1 MKKAKHLQRF
11 WAFLLAFVLVSTT
24 IASDGM
30 RIVAAEGETA
40 TEQTVSEPE
49 TTEQTSNE
57 GGAAS
62 AGKNEQQGEAPQVEE
77 GSQTDGNTSDGSSTP
92 DSSSESTTEGSVVES
107 GTETGLTEEAVGTE
121 DTAVTEEAGTT
132 EEGTEGTSTEAT
144 TEVGTETTNEKAVT
158 YVVSF
163 NVPEKAIV
171 KVNGEI
177 VSSTSVEDSSDL
189 QFTVETEDGYRVKSV
204 KAGSNELT
212 ASDGSYVL
220 NNVTE
225 DIMVEVEIENA
236 ALMANAEERVI
247 NVGSIVITNEDEAAE
262 LTAGDTIELAYEITP
277 ADATDKS
284 VTWTSSDNSVATV
297 DENGKVTAVAEGTA
311 AITVKTADGEATDAV
326 DVNVKNAVIAV
337 EKVKI
342 EGADIVILNSKISL
356 SLIVEPENAEIG
368 EINWSS
374 ANEEVATVDNKGTVT
389 GKAEGIVEIIVSVDG
404 KEAYKDITVIDP
416 SSVKPVHTLTIN
428 YVYGEDAGTMAGR
441 KAADTYYADVREGGS
456 YKRTSPIIV
465 GYQAEPEVIQGIM
478 PENDLS
484 VTVTYHPTETSYT
497 VQHRFEQLDGSYVT
511 ENEVKRGM
519 YGTESE
525 AEAKTVKG
533 YEAGVVDNAII
544 GKDTVIVIEYT
555 RLSYTVRFNSAG
567 GSYVTAI
574 EALYETPITLGSA
587 QNPTRAGYIF
597 DGWLNENGEKVTNL
611 TLTENML
618 LTAAWKVDPNATA
631 NYKIIYWVQ
640 KAEGNEY
647 DFLYS
652 ITKKGSVG
660 HTINSTDIPDI
671 SKSELSKINLLLEGF
686 KRSKI
691 DTDKIIQIDDSTI
704 VNVYY
709 DRKEFNLK
717 FYNNK
722 EDRNPVKT
730 IIARY
735 GAWINDWPS
744 DNLWRHFDGWK
755 MFNTYAGMSTMPAEN
770 MNFFRVDTGK
780 NSYKIY
786 YMVEPIEGNDYIVHH
801 IDSFTSSKS
810 GWTLAEEDR
819 YPITGFT
826 LNPNDKRNK
835 PDVGGYLNQTSSGK
849 RNEIYYTRNS
859 YLIEFSANGG
869 YNAPGTNTYKYE
881 AVITKPS
888 GTPIREGYDFIGWY
902 YDPGATSRVE
912 WGKDTMPANN
922 MTVYAGWKIKTYP
935 VVFDENY
942 ENGKTETT
950 KVDYNHTV
958 NEPQAPERDGYNFL
972 GWFTQPEG
980 GVKYD
985 FGTPVKNGFTL
996 YAHWSPK
1003 NYTSY
1008 TVKYLEQG
1016 TDNILHD
1023 QKVVSNQRVGKTVT
1037 EWAVDLEASGY
1048 VAVQASQSM
1057 ILAQSENVITFYYTN
1072 AVERNYTVTGIDR
1085 DTKEVIYGP
1094 EGYTTKKAAVWISA
1108 PEIKGY
1114 VLVEGQAPSI
1124 YRDIYLDAEKNK
1136 VVFEYERQKIT
1147 YSVNYYVGGNYM
1159 SDWSETYTVKDGTQI
1174 SNVEDK
1180 CPAGYHL
1187 DKTVPDIPTT
1197 ITSSNRVI
1205 NVYYVENAAITINY
1219 EARTGGSVSK
1229 ASETLA
1235 PVTGIAEGST
1245 ATASAG
1251 YHFVNWTDK
1260 AGKIVNTEAAFK
1272 PEKVEGL
1279 NVEATY
1285 YANFEE
1291 DEDITI
1297 TYVAEDGGTVTSSSE
1312 TLAPATGVAK
1322 GSEAEANPGY
1332 HFVSWTNEAKEVVST
1347 DVKFT
1352 PDKVD
1357 GLNVAATYYANFEEN
1372 ESITINYVAR
1382 TGGSVNPSSETLR
1395 PATDVA
1401 TGSSATAA
1409 AGYEFVN
1416 WTNKAGEVV
1425 GTDEVFVPEKV
1436 GGVNVAAT
1444 YYANFAEKEEI
1455 VINYQADKN
1464 GIVDRESEKLKP
1476 ATGEAVG
1483 SVATP
1488 NQGYKLVNWTN
1499 SKGEAVSTDT
1509 QFIPAKVNGL
1519 NVPETYTAHFEK
1531 DESITKNLSY
1541 TVEYWVEGEGTARDS
1556 YVETA
1561 KVWINDPDTLQVK
1574 DIEMKVYPGYS
1585 FTRVEHVAAE
1595 KGFFQWLKSLIP
1607 SDKLPETVG
1616 NGDTI
1621 KIIYTEDDVTIQYKA
1636 DENGS
1641 VGLDKETIKA
1651 VTGNA
1656 QGSTATADN
1665 GYHFVNWTNEAGTA
1679 VSSDSNFVPDKVSGV
1694 NVAATYTA
1702 HFAEND
1708 KIVITYIARTGG
1720 SVDLGSEELAPATG
1734 TAQGSTASE
1743 DAGYTFVNWTNEAG
1757 DVVGTE
1763 PTFVPDKKD
1772 GAYEEATY
1780 YANFVQKADVTINY
1794 EAKEGGRVEPA
1805 NETLAP
1811 ATGVAQG
1818 SVATAEA
1825 GYHFVS
1831 WTNEANEVVG
1841 TKAAF
1846 VPQKVDGVNVA
1857 ATYYANFEE
1866 DEDIT
1871 INYVARLGG
1880 SVTPESE
1887 ELAPATGVAAGSTAA
1902 VSAGYHFVNWT
1913 DANGNEVGTDVKFV
1927 PEKVNGVNV
1936 AATYYANF
1944 SEDEDVTINYV
1955 ANVGGSVN
1963 PEEETLAPATGNAVG
1978 SVAAVMSGYHFVNWT
1993 NEAGEEVGTE
2003 LEFIPAKVN
2012 GVNVAATYYANFEEN
2027 EAIDIQYVAR
2037 IGGSVNPGN
2046 ETLAPATGV
2055 AVGSTAMADTGYH
2068 FVNWTNEADEE
2079 VGTDLAFVPEKVDG
2093 VNVAATYYAN
2103 FEENENIV
2111 INYVTDGNGTVSA
2124 ASESLA
2130 PVTGE
2135 AQGSTATANG
2145 GYHFVNW
2152 TNEAGDV
2159 VSTDAAFVPAKV
2171 DGLNV
2176 AATYTAH
2183 FAANPAPT
2191 PEDPDPNPNPNP
2203 TPDTTPSTTGVLGE
2217 ALPPAQPE
2225 VGVLGEAA
2233 GPEVGVL
2240 GESKGPGTGDTAPIA
2255 GWSFLIMGAVL
2266 TLGITAKRRKKDEK

>member
-107 GTETGLTEEAVGTE
+107 GTETGSTEEAVGTE

-247 NVGSIVITNEDEAAE
+247 NVDSIVITNRDEAAE

-342 EGADIVILNSKISL
+342 EGADIVSL
-356 SLIVEPENAEIG
+356 GKKTTLKAVIMPENGKVESIT
-368 EINWSS
+368 WSS
-374 ANEEVATVDNKGTVT
+374 DNDAVAAVDENGVVT
-389 GKAEGIVEIIVSVDG
+389 GVSEGYATITVSVNGNIRDLH
-404 KEAYKDITVIDP
+404 EIMVVDA
-416 SSVKPVHTLTIN
+416 SSEKPMHTLTIK
-428 YVYGEDAGTMAGR
+428 YQYSMEAGELAGR
-441 KAADTYYADVREGGS
+441 TAAETYYIDVKEGS
-456 YKRTSPIIV
+456 TYRKTSP
-465 GYQAEPEVIQGIM
+465 VIQGYTASQAIVEGQM
-478 PENDLS
+478 PEENLTIVVTYVPTLVKYTVLHKFENLDGTYSEEREEKEGVFGNQTEAVAKIRNGFEAGIVDNTNIGNNTVIEIEYKRSIYTIRFDSIGGNYIKAIEKPFGTILDLTTIVPEKQGYNFGGWYLDGKKITS
-484 VTVTYHPTETSYT
+484 VTV
-497 VQHRFEQLDGSYVT
+497 
-511 ENEVKRGM
+511 N
-519 YGTESE
+519 
-525 AEAKTVKG
+525 
-533 YEAGVVDNAII
+533 
-544 GKDTVIVIEYT
+544 
-555 RLSYTVRFNSAG
+555 NS
-567 GSYVTAI
+567 V
-574 EALYETPITLGSA
+574 E
-587 QNPTRAGYIF
+587 
-597 DGWLNENGEKVTNL
+597 
-611 TLTENML
+611 
-618 LTAAWKVDPNATA
+618 LTAQWVLKPNQIAK
-631 NYKIIYWVQ
+631 YSVIYWVENP
-640 KAEGNEY
+640 EGTKY

-652 ITKKGSVG
+652 TEQNGVVGETIKTYPAVDSSKLKNIGLEPGGFETPVMDNGKVVELDGSTV
-660 HTINSTDIPDI
+660 
-671 SKSELSKINLLLEGF
+671 
-686 KRSKI
+686 
-691 DTDKIIQIDDSTI
+691 
-704 VNVYY
+704 VNVKLN
-709 DRKEFNLK
+709 RKTFKVEFYLKSGWSEWNLQSNLTITAK
-717 FYNNK
+717 YG
-722 EDRNPVKT
+722 EDVSAQWNDAAHSKYMWYTTSSTTTGV
-730 IIARY
+730 
-735 GAWINDWPS
+735 GAM
-744 DNLWRHFDGWK
+744 K
-755 MFNTYAGMSTMPAEN
+755 TMPANNIRRYGKEK
-770 MNFFRVDTGK
+770 DTT
-780 NSYKIY
+780 KIY
-786 YMVEPIEGNDYIVHH
+786 YKTENLNGNGYSTYITGVMPSGWSINDADIIEIEG
-801 IDSFTSSKS
+801 FTYEKMNTGTS
-810 GWTLAEEDR
+810 TL
-819 YPITGFT
+819 
-826 LNPNDKRNK
+826 
-835 PDVGGYLNQTSSGK
+835 
-849 RNEIYYTRNS
+849 YYTRNQYNIS
-859 YLIEFSANGG
+859 YNLNAVDAANKP
-869 YNAPGTNTYKYE
+869 NDQVVKFEGTFN
-881 AVITKPS
+881 KPS
-888 GTPIREGYDFIGWY
+888 TVPTREGYRFTGWYYDTSGQSKVNFGQDKMPAHNITIYAGWEIKKYNITFDLNYDGAPNPHIAEVEYKNKVGQPASPEREGYDFLGWY
-902 YDPGATSRVE
+902 T
-912 WGKDTMPANN
+912 
-922 MTVYAGWKIKTYP
+922 
-935 VVFDENY
+935 ENI
-942 ENGKTETT
+942 
-950 KVDYNHTV
+950 
-958 NEPQAPERDGYNFL
+958 DG
-972 GWFTQPEG
+972 E
-980 GVKYD
+980 KYD
-985 FGTPVKNGFTL
+985 FGTPVTDAFAL

-1003 NYTSY
+1003 LYTSY
-1008 TVKYLEQG
+1008 TVKYLDAE
-1016 TDNILHD
+1016 TREELSPSVTKDHI
-1023 QKVVSNQRVGKTVT
+1023 RVGKKVS
-1037 EWAVDLEASGY
+1037 EWAVDIEGFVPDEAMK
-1048 VAVQASQSM
+1048 Q
-1057 ILAQSENVITFYYTN
+1057 IDLAQTGNEIIFLYSKPSPRE
-1072 AVERNYTVTGIDR
+1072 YTVIAVFRETGEELYK
-1085 DTKEVIYGP
+1085 DTDS
-1094 EGYTTKKAAVWISA
+1094 TMSAAVMVSA
-1108 PEIKGY
+1108 PDLQSKGY
-1114 VLVEGQAPSI
+1114 VLEAGQDENMYVSLSKNPVENVFTF
-1124 YRDIYLDAEKNK
+1124 YYEK
-1136 VVFEYERQKIT
+1136 QKIT
-1147 YSVNYYVGGNYM
+1147 YNVKYYVGIYQP
-1159 SDWSETYTVKDGTQI
+1159 DLTETNTVVDGTAV
-1174 SNVEDK
+1174 SNVSDN
-1180 CPAGYHL
+1180 CPKGYHL
-1187 DKTVPDIPTT
+1187 DKIVPEIPV
-1197 ITSSNRVI
+1197 IISSSNRLI
-1205 NVYYVENAAITINY
+1205 EVYYVENAAITINY

-1260 AGKIVNTEAAFK
+1260 AGKVVNTEPAFK

-1285 YANFEE
+1285 YANFEQ

-1297 TYVAEDGGTVTSSSE
+1297 TYVAEDGGKVTSNGE
-1312 TLAPATGVAK
+1312 TLAPATGVAE
-1322 GSEAEANPGY
+1322 GSEAVANPGY

-1352 PDKVD
+1352 PGKVN
-1357 GLNVAATYYANFEEN
+1357 GVNVAATYYANFEEDKN
-1372 ESITINYVAR
+1372 ITINYIAR
-1382 TGGSVNPSSETLR
+1382 DGGSVDLDSESLA
-1395 PATDVA
+1395 PATGVA
-1401 TGSSATAA
+1401 TGSTATASD
-1409 AGYEFVN
+1409 GYYFVN
-1416 WTNKAGEVV
+1416 WTNGSDEVV
-1425 GTDEVFVPEKV
+1425 GTDELFVPEKV
-1436 GGVNVAAT
+1436 GRVNVAAT

-1455 VINYQADKN
+1455 VINYQADEN
-1464 GIVDRESEKLKP
+1464 GTVNPKSETLKP
-1476 ATGEAVG
+1476 ATGEAAG

-1488 NQGYKLVNWTN
+1488 DLGYKLVNWTN

-1531 DESITKNLSY
+1531 DESIIKNLSY
-1541 TVEYWVEGEGTARDS
+1541 TVEYWVEGEETARDS

-1561 KVWINDPDTLQVK
+1561 KVWINDPDTLKVK

-1595 KGFFQWLKSLIP
+1595 KGFLQWLKSLIP

-1679 VSSDSNFVPDKVSGV
+1679 VSSDSNFVPEKVNGV

-1734 TAQGSTASE
+1734 TAKGSTASE

-1763 PTFVPDKKD
+1763 LTFVPDKKD

-1780 YANFVQKADVTINY
+1780 YANFEEKADVTINY
-1794 EAKEGGRVEPA
+1794 EAKEGGSVEPA
-1805 NETLAP
+1805 SETLAP

-1818 SVATAEA
+1818 SVATAAA

-1831 WTNEANEVVG
+1831 WTNEAKEVVG

-1846 VPQKVDGVNVA
+1846 VPEKVDGVNVA

-1871 INYVARLGG
+1871 INYVERLGG

-1887 ELAPATGVAAGSTAA
+1887 DLAPATGVAAGSTAA
-1902 VSAGYHFVNWT
+1902 ASAGYHFVNWT

-1944 SEDEDVTINYV
+1944 AEDEDVTINYV

-1978 SVAAVMSGYHFVNWT
+1978 SVAAVRPGYHFVNWT

-2055 AVGSTAMADTGYH
+2055 AVGSTAMADAGYH

-2079 VGTDLAFVPEKVDG
+2079 VGTDLAFVPEKVSG

-2191 PEDPDPNPNPNP
+2191 PEEPDPTPNPNPNP

>member
-107 GTETGLTEEAVGTE
+107 GTETGSTEEAVGTE

-247 NVGSIVITNEDEAAE
+247 NVDSIVITNKDEAAE

-374 ANEEVATVDNKGTVT
+374 TNEEVATVDNKGTVT

-1159 SDWSETYTVKDGTQI
+1159 SDWSETYTVKDGTKI

-1235 PVTGIAEGST
+1235 P
-1245 ATASAG
+1245 
-1251 YHFVNWTDK
+1251 
-1260 AGKIVNTEAAFK
+1260 
-1272 PEKVEGL
+1272 
-1279 NVEATY
+1279 
-1285 YANFEE
+1285 
-1291 DEDITI
+1291 
-1297 TYVAEDGGTVTSSSE
+1297 
-1312 TLAPATGVAK
+1312 ATGVAK

-1357 GLNVAATYYANFEEN
+1357 GL
-1372 ESITINYVAR
+1372 
-1382 TGGSVNPSSETLR
+1382 
-1395 PATDVA
+1395 
-1401 TGSSATAA
+1401 
-1409 AGYEFVN
+1409 
-1416 WTNKAGEVV
+1416 
-1425 GTDEVFVPEKV
+1425 
-1436 GGVNVAAT
+1436 NVAAT

-1743 DAGYTFVNWTNEAG
+1743 DAGYTFVKWTNEAG

>member
-107 GTETGLTEEAVGTE
+107 GTETGSTEEAVGTE

-247 NVGSIVITNEDEAAE
+247 NVDSIVITNRDEAAE

-342 EGADIVILNSKISL
+342 EGADIVSL
-356 SLIVEPENAEIG
+356 GKKTTLKAVIMPENGKVESIT
-368 EINWSS
+368 WSS
-374 ANEEVATVDNKGTVT
+374 DNDAVAAVDENGVVT
-389 GKAEGIVEIIVSVDG
+389 GVSEGYATITVSVNGNIRDLH
-404 KEAYKDITVIDP
+404 EIMVVDA
-416 SSVKPVHTLTIN
+416 SSEKPMHTLTIK
-428 YVYGEDAGTMAGR
+428 YQYSMEAGELAGR
-441 KAADTYYADVREGGS
+441 TAAETYYIDVKEGS
-456 YKRTSPIIV
+456 TYRKTSP
-465 GYQAEPEVIQGIM
+465 VIQGYTASQAIVEGQM
-478 PENDLS
+478 PEENLTIVVTYVPTLVKYTVLHKFENLDGTYSEEREEKEGVFGNQTEAVAKIRNGFEAGIVDNTNIGNNTVIEIEYKRSIYTIRFDSIGGNYIKAIEKPFGTILDLTTIVPEKQGYNFGGWYLDGKKITS
-484 VTVTYHPTETSYT
+484 VTV
-497 VQHRFEQLDGSYVT
+497 
-511 ENEVKRGM
+511 N
-519 YGTESE
+519 
-525 AEAKTVKG
+525 
-533 YEAGVVDNAII
+533 
-544 GKDTVIVIEYT
+544 
-555 RLSYTVRFNSAG
+555 NS
-567 GSYVTAI
+567 V
-574 EALYETPITLGSA
+574 E
-587 QNPTRAGYIF
+587 
-597 DGWLNENGEKVTNL
+597 
-611 TLTENML
+611 
-618 LTAAWKVDPNATA
+618 LTAQWVLKPNQIAK
-631 NYKIIYWVQ
+631 YSVIYWVENP
-640 KAEGNEY
+640 EGTKY

-652 ITKKGSVG
+652 TEQNGVVGETIKTYPAVDSSKLKNIGLEPGGFETPVMDNGKVVELDGSTV
-660 HTINSTDIPDI
+660 
-671 SKSELSKINLLLEGF
+671 
-686 KRSKI
+686 
-691 DTDKIIQIDDSTI
+691 
-704 VNVYY
+704 VNVKLN
-709 DRKEFNLK
+709 RKTFKVEFYLKSGWSEWNLQSNLTITAK
-717 FYNNK
+717 YG
-722 EDRNPVKT
+722 EDVSAQWNDAAHSKYMWYTTSSTTTGV
-730 IIARY
+730 
-735 GAWINDWPS
+735 GAM
-744 DNLWRHFDGWK
+744 K
-755 MFNTYAGMSTMPAEN
+755 TMPANNIRRYGKEK
-770 MNFFRVDTGK
+770 DTT
-780 NSYKIY
+780 KIY
-786 YMVEPIEGNDYIVHH
+786 YKTENLNGNGYSTYITGVMPSGWSINDADIIEIEG
-801 IDSFTSSKS
+801 FTYEKMNTGTS
-810 GWTLAEEDR
+810 TL
-819 YPITGFT
+819 
-826 LNPNDKRNK
+826 
-835 PDVGGYLNQTSSGK
+835 
-849 RNEIYYTRNS
+849 YYTRNQYNIS
-859 YLIEFSANGG
+859 YNLNAVDAANKP
-869 YNAPGTNTYKYE
+869 NDQVVKFEGTFN
-881 AVITKPS
+881 KPS
-888 GTPIREGYDFIGWY
+888 TVPTREGYRFTGWYYDTSGQSKVNFGQDKMPAHNITIYAGWEIKKYNITFDLNYDGAPNPHIAEVEYKNKVGQPASPEREGYDFLGWY
-902 YDPGATSRVE
+902 T
-912 WGKDTMPANN
+912 
-922 MTVYAGWKIKTYP
+922 
-935 VVFDENY
+935 ENI
-942 ENGKTETT
+942 
-950 KVDYNHTV
+950 
-958 NEPQAPERDGYNFL
+958 DG
-972 GWFTQPEG
+972 E
-980 GVKYD
+980 KYD
-985 FGTPVKNGFTL
+985 FGTPVTDAFAL

-1003 NYTSY
+1003 LYTSY
-1008 TVKYLEQG
+1008 TVKYLDAE
-1016 TDNILHD
+1016 TREELSPSVTKDHI
-1023 QKVVSNQRVGKTVT
+1023 RVGKKVS
-1037 EWAVDLEASGY
+1037 EWAVDIEGFVPDEAMK
-1048 VAVQASQSM
+1048 Q
-1057 ILAQSENVITFYYTN
+1057 IDLAQTGNEIIFLYSKPSPRE
-1072 AVERNYTVTGIDR
+1072 YTVIAVFRETGEELYK
-1085 DTKEVIYGP
+1085 DTDS
-1094 EGYTTKKAAVWISA
+1094 TMSAAVMVSA
-1108 PEIKGY
+1108 PDLQSKGY
-1114 VLVEGQAPSI
+1114 VLEAGQDENMYVSLSKNPVENVFTF
-1124 YRDIYLDAEKNK
+1124 YYEK
-1136 VVFEYERQKIT
+1136 QKIT
-1147 YSVNYYVGGNYM
+1147 YNVKYYVGGIYQP
-1159 SDWSETYTVKDGTQI
+1159 DLTETNTVVDGTAV
-1174 SNVEDK
+1174 SNVSDN
-1180 CPAGYHL
+1180 CPKGYHL
-1187 DKTVPDIPTT
+1187 DKIVPEIPV
-1197 ITSSNRVI
+1197 IISSSNRLI
-1205 NVYYVENAAITINY
+1205 EVYYVENAAITINY

-1260 AGKIVNTEAAFK
+1260 AGKVVNTEPAFK

-1285 YANFEE
+1285 YANFEQ

-1297 TYVAEDGGTVTSSSE
+1297 TYVAEDGGKVTSNGE
-1312 TLAPATGVAK
+1312 TLAPATGVAE
-1322 GSEAEANPGY
+1322 GSEAVANPGY

-1352 PDKVD
+1352 PGKVN
-1357 GLNVAATYYANFEEN
+1357 GVNVAATYYANFEEDKN
-1372 ESITINYVAR
+1372 ITINYIAR
-1382 TGGSVNPSSETLR
+1382 DGGSVDLDSESLA
-1395 PATDVA
+1395 PATGVA
-1401 TGSSATAA
+1401 TGSTATASD
-1409 AGYEFVN
+1409 GYYFVN
-1416 WTNKAGEVV
+1416 WTNGSDEVV
-1425 GTDEVFVPEKV
+1425 GTDELFVPEKV
-1436 GGVNVAAT
+1436 GRVNVAAT

-1455 VINYQADKN
+1455 VINYQADEN
-1464 GIVDRESEKLKP
+1464 GTVNPKSETLKP
-1476 ATGEAVG
+1476 ATGEAAG

-1488 NQGYKLVNWTN
+1488 DLGYKLVNWTN
-1499 SKGEAVSTDT
+1499 SKGEVVSTDT

-1531 DESITKNLSY
+1531 DESIIKNLSY
-1541 TVEYWVEGEGTARDS
+1541 TVEYWVEGEETARDS

-1561 KVWINDPDTLQVK
+1561 KVWINDPDTLKVK

-1595 KGFFQWLKSLIP
+1595 KGFLQWLKSLIP

-1679 VSSDSNFVPDKVSGV
+1679 VSSDSNFVPEKVNGV

-1734 TAQGSTASE
+1734 TAKGSTASE

-1763 PTFVPDKKD
+1763 LTFVPDKKD

-1780 YANFVQKADVTINY
+1780 YANFEEKADVTINY
-1794 EAKEGGRVEPA
+1794 EAKEGGSVEPA
-1805 NETLAP
+1805 SETLAP

-1818 SVATAEA
+1818 SVATAAA

-1831 WTNEANEVVG
+1831 WTNEAKEVVG

-1846 VPQKVDGVNVA
+1846 VPEKVDGVNVA

-1871 INYVARLGG
+1871 INYVERLGG

-1887 ELAPATGVAAGSTAA
+1887 DLAPATGVAAGSTAA
-1902 VSAGYHFVNWT
+1902 ASAGYHFVNWT

-1944 SEDEDVTINYV
+1944 AEDEDVTINYV

-1978 SVAAVMSGYHFVNWT
+1978 SVAAVRPGYHFVNWT

-2055 AVGSTAMADTGYH
+2055 AVGSTAMADAGYH

-2191 PEDPDPNPNPNP
+2191 PEEPDPTPNPNPNP